1 MQEAIKNSIL
11 EELIEIAEKKKLSM
25 KIEYTRNGIY
35 IIRDVKGVLPV
46 MVSNDKI
53 HWKLRYHKSG
63 NQCHSLPE
71 DMPSRGTSCIYD
83 YIIPFDRFNPC
94 DIQESLKFNLNDGK

>member
-1 MQEAIKNSIL
+1 MQEATNNSIL

-53 HWKLRYHKSG
+53 HWKLG
-63 NQCHSLPE
+63 ITNQGTNVILFLKTCHPE
-71 DMPSRGTSCIYD
+71 EHHAYTITSSRSTGSTLVTY
-83 YIIPFDRFNPC
+83 R
-94 DIQESLKFNLNDGK
+94 KV